1 MFLVDIIVLVES
13 RFKFIDKNE
22 DYYLLCFFI

>member
-13 RFKFIDKNE
+13 RIKFSDKNE
-22 DYYLLCFFI
+22 DYYLLGFFI